1 MGIKKLAI
9 TFTLMVVS
17 VSCSAGTHPFKNA
30 SEETLFKNFT
40 LSVCIGMAYEGESE
54 KLSSN
59 VNKAASGYR
68 EYSNISLDAYEDARS
83 VIRKWLK
90 KDYSSKH
97 GGQIELMKCIDLYNH
112 IDLKSV
118 FNKHNPCNLKESWL
132 DQNDYKL
139 RCK

>member
-1 MGIKKLAI
+1 MGIKKLTISFILMLI
-9 TFTLMVVS
+9 TA
-17 VSCSAGTHPFKNA
+17 SCSAGTHSFKNA
-30 SEETLFKNFT
+30 SERTLFRNFT

-59 VNKAASGYR
+59 INKAASGYR
-68 EYSNISLDAYEDARS
+68 EYGNISLDAYEEARS
-83 VIRKWLK
+83 VIRVWLK

-112 IDLKSV
+112 IDLDKI
-118 FNKHNPCNLKESWL
+118 FNKYNPCDSKESWL
-132 DQNDYKL
+132 DQDDFKL